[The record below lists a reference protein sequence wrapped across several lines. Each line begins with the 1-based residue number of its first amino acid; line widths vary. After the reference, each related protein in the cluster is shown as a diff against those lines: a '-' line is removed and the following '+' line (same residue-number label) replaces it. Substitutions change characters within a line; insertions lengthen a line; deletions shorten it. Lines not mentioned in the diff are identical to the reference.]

1 MQRVSPLAPHNLNTE
16 ETMADSVTEQVP
28 ITPASEDQRSE
39 VDDTSASSETLTSFN
54 TNVSMGENG
63 EPTLKHVLEKVCNLT
78 TFPGLDDYL
87 KTMGLT
93 GPEGFAIAE
102 QEDFHGL
109 VPDLGRVAVRKLMI
123 LSNYCKV
130 NDSLPPMGSSITQV
144 KKHLIATDNW
154 EESRPIPQSPIIS
167 TGDSSCSSEE
177 SQSSKSSNVK
187 ETLVLKEAGVTILK
201 LKEFTGDP
209 LTWADW
215 YTAARG
221 TLGNNR
227 WLHVAEKPLDQ
238 PLTTEAERQ
247 ISTSLFWQLRKA
259 CDDGSRSSVITDLD
273 PPEGA
278 QYAQG
283 REAWQS
289 LIEKVNTKLQLDCQ
303 ASGWNRKL
311 IDCVLTRNSST
322 TMAQHVNDFNS
333 YVSKL
338 KKLKRLD
345 HSERSLFTLF
355 TESILDSEYN
365 NTIKDGIKK
374 GMTLEALQ
382 VELCAD
388 EQMNTDRSEKL
399 RILKAQRAVKEAL
412 VETKRALYPVQGRKE
427 EKEILPLKSP

>member
-1 MQRVSPLAPHNLNTE
+1 M
-16 ETMADSVTEQVP
+16 
-28 ITPASEDQRSE
+28 
-39 VDDTSASSETLTSFN
+39 
-54 TNVSMGENG
+54 
-63 EPTLKHVLEKVCNLT
+63 
-78 TFPGLDDYL
+78 
-87 KTMGLT
+87 
-93 GPEGFAIAE
+93 
-102 QEDFHGL
+102 
-109 VPDLGRVAVRKLMI
+109 
-123 LSNYCKV
+123 
-130 NDSLPPMGSSITQV
+130 
-144 KKHLIATDNW
+144 
-154 EESRPIPQSPIIS
+154 
-167 TGDSSCSSEE
+167 
-177 SQSSKSSNVK
+177 
-187 ETLVLKEAGVTILK
+187 
-201 LKEFTGDP
+201 
-209 LTWADW
+209 
-215 YTAARG
+215 
-221 TLGNNR
+221 
-227 WLHVAEKPLDQ
+227 AEKPLDQ

-247 ISTSLFWQLRKA
+247 ISTSLFWQLHKA

-311 IDCVLTRNSST
+311 LDCVLTRNG
-322 TMAQHVNDFNS
+322 HVNDFNS

-338 KKLKRLD
+338 KMLKRLD

-399 RILKAQRAVKEAL
+399 WILKARRAVKEVL
-412 VETKRALYPVQGRKE
+412 VETKGEGPVPSTRKKGGE
-427 EKEILPLKSP
+427 GSSTPKKPLKQKQAAWKQLRVTIKKKYWSVLSEGQQKEFKEMNDEARSVWWHKNAQDIKQKMSKGSPTEPGPPKNSKDNPSEKSGKKVNWKNSTVTNGRFRMAKSAGGSCLVIDGGSDFTSLAREELVNHL